1 MNYYSRS
8 GSITRIILTSLVGFL
23 AVFFIFVVFI
33 NPANATEKKKPPN
46 QTQTQTQT
54 QQQSQWLKN
63 KLEAFNNQV
72 NNGVDYLDCAPAVG
86 YQEIDGAS
94 HSVITLSGCIGYED
108 FNNTGAASVGL
119 VVPFVSKEAKRAFRT
134 KAREAEREADRQASM
149 EQLQNA
155 FRDAVREIRRLN
167 QKVEEM
173 ERNNTEK

>member
-23 AVFFIFVVFI
+23 AVFFILVVFI

-46 QTQTQTQT
+46 QTQTQTQ
-54 QQQSQWLKN
+54 QQSQWLKN
-63 KLEAFNNQV
+63 KLEAFNRQQ
-72 NNGVDYLDCAPAVG
+72 LSATQLQQDCIPDPG
-86 YQEIDGAS
+86 YQELDGAGFSVPTIGGGIS
-94 HSVITLSGCIGYED
+94 HETGGY
-108 FNNTGAASVGL
+108 TQGL
-119 VVPFVSKEAKRAFRT
+119 CAGIVWPLVSKEAKRAFRT